1 MKAEISAIQP
11 SVEGVVTL
19 FDALKRFFA
28 FRKGALLTR
37 NRESAYFLPLA
48 QTGLDVTSRN
58 RLRFPVESLGHVAD
72 TPGKWLSP
80 DGFED
85 LRPYLSSR
93 EFDLI
98 EELLI
103 LPIPTENGIAGIL
116 LIISED
122 EEELETLRRIEAD
135 ELSAFQQQL
144 GKFFDGIKI
153 FSLETAHRELNDEAG
168 LKAFIRRSLEQQ
180 KLIGALRFD
189 LSPLLER
196 LVTISSDVDLFRARK
211 DTLRIIETLFESNAR
226 LWQLGEDRFLLLMG
240 TKNRQNPKLLQHQ
253 VGLALRNFF
262 SSDIAG
268 IEFEAVDLS
277 ETADSADELMQEL
290 ESLVRNQT

>member
-1 MKAEISAIQP
+1 M
-11 SVEGVVTL
+11 VTL

-28 FRKGALLTR
+28 FNKGALLTR

-58 RLRFPVESLGHVAD
+58 RLRFPLESLGSLAD
-72 TPGKWLSP
+72 TPGQWLSP
-80 DGFED
+80 NGFDD

-103 LPIPTENGIAGIL
+103 RPIPTDNGIAGIL
-116 LIISED
+116 LIISD
-122 EEELETLRRIEAD
+122 DDEELEMLRQIAAD
-135 ELSAFQQQL
+135 ELRPFQRQL

-153 FSLETAHRELNDEAG
+153 FSLESSQREVNDDDA
-168 LKAFIRRSLEQQ
+168 LRAFIRRSLEQE
-180 KLIGALRFD
+180 KRINALRFD
-189 LSPLLER
+189 LSPLLEH
-196 LVTISSDVDLFRARK
+196 LLTISNDVDLFRARK

-226 LWQLGEDRFLLLMG
+226 LWHLGEDRFLLIMG
-240 TKNRQNPKLLQHQ
+240 TKHRQNPKLLQHQ
-253 VGLALRNFF
+253 LGLTLKNFF

-268 IEFEAVDLS
+268 IEFVPVEIP
-277 ETADSADELMQEL
+277 ETADSADELIREL
-290 ESLVRNQT
+290 ESLAIVKC